1 MRSRSWPTTTFDA
14 AVRPQAKRSGLEDVA
29 HAMLHRQRMGEV
41 DLGVNKD
48 ECCGKHDQN
57 RGTDLENERG
67 ARNRWLLGS
76 RGHDGLPNGSS
87 KQKRRAVHLRLRS

>member
-1 MRSRSWPTTTFDA
+1 MQFGL
-14 AVRPQAKRSGLEDVA
+14 KRKESGLEDVA
-29 HAMLHRQRMGEV
+29 HATLHCQRMGEV

-48 ECCGKHDQN
+48 ECCGKHDQK

-76 RGHDGLPNGSS
+76 RGHDGLPNGPS
-87 KQKRRAVHLRLRS
+87 KQKDAPYIFASGADW